1 MYKNGL
7 VLMTAMPPTH
17 GHLALIDF
25 AVNYVGSY
33 GDHRGDGT
41 VFVVVSTRECEPL
54 EGFGR
59 FAALMH
65 ATSKMGNV
73 VVLHSKGDV
82 PQNPSEHPD
91 FWNFWKDH
99 INGLL
104 KGLYDPFK
112 PDDLL
117 FASEM
122 YGEPLAEVMDMQFI
136 PYDVQRNIVDTKASR
151 VRDSMLRYWP
161 DIIPEYQARIRQTVT
176 IFGAE
181 SCGKT
186 TMTKL
191 LGETE
196 YSPGHML
203 CTTVPE
209 WARLYLETVGPTVDE
224 KAMDRIMRGQF
235 AVQISARNR
244 AITPFIVQDT
254 DLLSTIGY
262 YRIMG
267 IPVPDDILEL
277 FDYTYTNSGLYI
289 MMNSNI
295 PFEADPLRYG
305 GDKRESTD
313 QFWIDLLE
321 EFQCKYYV
329 VTNTNVDLQ
338 YVEIR
343 EQMENHFNA
352 RFPDLATFVRT

>member
-7 VLMTAMPPTH
+7 VLMTAMPPTN
-17 GHLALIDF
+17 GHLALINF
-25 AVNYVGSY
+25 ASNYIASY
-33 GDHRGDGT
+33 GDHRGGGT

-54 EGFGR
+54 DGFGR
-59 FAALMH
+59 YYALTH
-65 ATSKMGNV
+65 ATRDMSNV
-73 VVLHSKGDV
+73 IVLHSRGDV

-104 KGLYDPFK
+104 KDLYEPFK

-136 PYDVQRNIVDTKASR
+136 PYDVERKIVDTKASR
-151 VRDSMLRYWP
+151 IRGNMLGYWS
-161 DIIPEYQARIRQTVT
+161 DILPEYQHRLRQAVT

-186 TMTKL
+186 TMTKEL
-191 LGETE
+191 AECAYNT
-196 YSPGHML
+196 GHEFA
-203 CTTVPE
+203 TAVPE

-224 KAMDRIMRGQF
+224 KAMDRIMRGQY
-235 AVQISARNR
+235 AVQRN
-244 AITPFIVQDT
+244 AYATATTPFIVQDT

-267 IPVPDDILEL
+267 IPVPDEILEL
-277 FDYTYTNSGLYI
+277 FEDTKASLYI
-289 MMNSNI
+289 VMNSNI
-295 PFEADPLRYG
+295 PFEPDPLRYG

-329 VTNTNVDLQ
+329 VTNTNLDLQ
-338 YVEIR
+338 YLEIR
-343 EQMENHFNA
+343 EQMENHFNE
-352 RFPDLATFVRT
+352 RFPDVSTFVRT

>member
-7 VLMTAMPPTH
+7 VLMTAMPPTQ
-17 GHLALIDF
+17 GHLALINF
-25 AVNYVGSY
+25 ASNYVGSY
-33 GDHRGDGT
+33 GDERGAGT
-41 VFVVVSTRECEPL
+41 VFVVVSTRKCEPL
-54 EGFGR
+54 SGWDR
-59 FAALMH
+59 FCALMH
-65 ATSKMGNV
+65 ACDDMGNV
-73 VVLHSKGDV
+73 VVLHSKDDNA

-91 FWNFWKDH
+91 FWNWWKDH
-99 INGLL
+99 INSLL

-112 PDDLL
+112 QDDLL

-136 PYDVQRNIVDTKASR
+136 PYDVERKIVNTKASR

-161 DIIPEYQARIRQTVT
+161 DIIPEYQARVRQTVT

-186 TMTKL
+186 TMTKQ
-191 LGETE
+191 LGDTE

-203 CTTVPE
+203 CDTVPE
-209 WARLYLETVGPTVDE
+209 WARLYLETVGPNVDE
-224 KAMDRIMRGQF
+224 RAMDRIMRGQW
-235 AVQISARNR
+235 AVQISARDR
-244 AITPFIVQDT
+244 ATSPFIVQDT

-277 FDYTYTNSGLYI
+277 FDYTKSDLYI
-289 MMNSNI
+289 VMNSNI
-295 PFEADPLRYG
+295 PFEVDPLRYG

-321 EFQCKYYV
+321 EFECTYYV
-329 VTNTNVDLQ
+329 VTNTVASLQ
-338 YVEIR
+338 YREVR

-352 RFPDLATFVRT
+352 QFPDVSTFVRT